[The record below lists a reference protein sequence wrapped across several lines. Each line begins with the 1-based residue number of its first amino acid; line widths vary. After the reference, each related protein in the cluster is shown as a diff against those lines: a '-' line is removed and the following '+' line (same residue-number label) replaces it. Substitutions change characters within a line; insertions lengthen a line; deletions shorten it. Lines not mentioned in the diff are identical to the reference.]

1 MLNDILPRLDKV
13 RQSGNEWYACCPVH
27 KDKTPSMCL
36 REEDGMVLIHC
47 FGCSANGLQVVEALG
62 LPASVLFLKPL
73 DRPVIPRKTI
83 EAAREDL
90 YLLPYTKAKK
100 RKATGSSSATRN
112 DTSWLFS
119 ASNYWS
125 NSEQRRI

>member
-13 RQSGNEWYACCPVH
+13 RQSGNEWYACYPVH

-83 EAAREDL
+83 GLAEEDIYFIAL
-90 YLLPYTKAKK
+90 YESEKEKGNRVTFDDSKRYRLAIQRVKLLE
-100 RKATGSSSATRN
+100 R
-112 DTSWLFS
+112 
-119 ASNYWS
+119 
-125 NSEQRRI
+125 Q

>member
-83 EAAREDL
+83 GLAEEDIYFIAL
-90 YLLPYTKAKK
+90 YESEKEKGNRVTFDDSKRYRLAIQRVKLLE
-100 RKATGSSSATRN
+100 R
-112 DTSWLFS
+112 
-119 ASNYWS
+119 
-125 NSEQRRI
+125 Q

>member
-27 KDKTPSMCL
+27 KDKTPLMCL

-83 EAAREDL
+83 GLAEEDTYFIAL
-90 YLLPYTKAKK
+90 YESEKEKGNRVTFDDSKRYRLATQRVKLLE
-100 RKATGSSSATRN
+100 R
-112 DTSWLFS
+112 
-119 ASNYWS
+119 
-125 NSEQRRI
+125 Q